1 MKGIIFMLTQ
11 EGGRNFEMSV
21 PVPVM
26 NEVCVRENLTEMHYW
41 LASEQAQLKNGTPV
55 LFCIPEDKPH
65 RL

>member
-1 MKGIIFMLTQ
+1 MLTQ

-26 NEVCVRENLTEMHYW
+26 NEVCVRGSLTEMHYL
-41 LASEQAQLKNGTPV
+41 LASEQVQLKNGTPM
-55 LFCIPEDKPH
+55 LCIPEGKPH